1 MDQLSRLLAAASA
14 LNIASVHVAILNQ
27 HLEEKTYVGALFLAA
42 AAWTGGTAIGIASLA
57 LEGLFLTTAVAN
69 VLLGRMRETGER
81 VAASAAV
88 HRDVAA

>member
-1 MDQLSRLLAAASA
+1 MSERSLSRRQPGQ
-14 LNIASVHVAILNQ
+14 V
-27 HLEEKTYVGALFLAA
+27 
-42 AAWTGGTAIGIASLA
+42 TAIGIASLA